1 MQHRVWRHP
10 PLHLSLPCS
19 KAPPLFS
26 FASVAIGA
34 GLGGKKQ
41 REEEDELFLP
51 VSTFNG
57 FLLLFS
63 WLCLCACESERTSS
77 SRPVST

>member
-1 MQHRVWRHP
+1 MGGCLVCFLHVLGGARAASAVATSLRSGDPSLPHP
-10 PLHLSLPCS
+10 PLHLSPPCS

-51 VSTFNG
+51 V
-57 FLLLFS
+57 
-63 WLCLCACESERTSS
+63 RK
-77 SRPVST
+77 